1 MIPVADGSIV
11 RTLKG
16 HADGV
21 SSVCVS
27 PDGRHIVS
35 GGYDHTVRIWPF
47 ADLLPPAAASDEVSV
62 VGERSRAQ
70 CDAEPGAAT
79 GGLEGV
85 CMMVTGWGSK
95 FLPDLPFTLCRN
107 ENLGKTDEQKK
118 TLDMLFSSV
127 RALQKCAFRRLNVK
141 G

>member
-1 MIPVADGSIV
+1 MEPAAVE
-11 RTLKG
+11 
-16 HADGV
+16 
-21 SSVCVS
+21 
-27 PDGRHIVS
+27 
-35 GGYDHTVRIWPF
+35 
-47 ADLLPPAAASDEVSV
+47 PAAAAVKPPARLPGIRTEQ
-62 VGERSRAQ
+62 GLIF
-70 CDAEPGAAT
+70 PGAAT

-118 TLDMLFSSV
+118 TFDMLFSSV
-127 RALQKCAFRRLNVK
+127 RALQKCTFRRLNVK